1 MCCKNNIFAY
11 NLITGQ
17 VARWVFVGQNTFER
31 TRWCGRESSVVAFF
45 LGKLNEKDYMGKNGE
60 NKSRKVT
67 IRFTEKE
74 WAGIEE
80 QMANYDYLSI
90 SRYIRDKVLNKRIKI
105 DRSIVLTDRVFRNQI
120 NSLSAIVARI
130 GVDYNQ
136 ATKRFNSLVKQK
148 RADGSPVINSRAAN
162 YYLKQIQSMTQEL
175 KDAMDKIIEMVE
187 ALELKEA
194 APEAESVNN
203 TLNQ

>member
-1 MCCKNNIFAY
+1 MHT
-11 NLITGQ
+11 NLSTGQ
-17 VARWVFVGQNTFER
+17 VARWVFVGQNTDVR

-45 LGKLNEKDYMGKNGE
+45 LNGLNEDDNMGKNGE
-60 NKSRKVT
+60 NKCRKVT

-105 DRSIVLTDRVFRNQI
+105 DRTIVLTDRVFRNQI

-148 RADGSPVINSRAAN
+148 RADGSPVINARAAN
-162 YYLKQIQSMTQEL
+162 YYLKQIHAMTQEL
-175 KDAMDKIIEMVE
+175 KDAMDKVIEMVE

-194 APEAESVNN
+194 APEGEPVNN

>member
-1 MCCKNNIFAY
+1 MDKTREPRSRY
-11 NLITGQ
+11 
-17 VARWVFVGQNTFER
+17 VG
-31 TRWCGRESSVVAFF
+31 
-45 LGKLNEKDYMGKNGE
+45 
-60 NKSRKVT
+60 

-74 WAGIEE
+74 WEVLTS
-80 QMANYDYLSI
+80 QMKNYDYLSI
-90 SRYIRDKVLNKRIKI
+90 SRFIRDKVLDKRIKI
-105 DRSIVLTDRVFRNQI
+105 DRSIVLTDRAFRNQT